1 MDLPSCSK
9 TRNPFTGAE
18 ANAVGVKVDKVS
30 KSYAGMEVLKNVSF
44 DVQPGEIFVI
54 MGPSGSG
61 KSVLLRHIAG
71 LEVPST
77 GTITIDGKDP
87 TLEATREAVRVAL
100 VFQAG
105 ALFNS
110 LSVYDNLAL
119 YPREH
124 RAGDAKAIDKRVM
137 HALKILSVEDA
148 ARKFPS
154 ELSGGMK
161 KRVSIARAL
170 VMEPQLLLY
179 DEPTSELDPVMSA
192 TISEIIA
199 TLKNEYSVTSI
210 VVTHDRALALNPD
223 LAEAWSDR
231 GVILARL
238 NRAEDALASY
248 DRALALRPDYARALS
263 NRGAALADLGRLQA
277 ALDSH
282 DRAGALG
289 IFAHVLGNFHRAE
302 MRSAH
307 RAEVRDLRAL
317 RGQGLVVEV
326 ARGHRIEGKRPSFFQ
341 DLQFLLIG
349 PLWLLADL
357 YRRLGIR
364 Y

>member
-1 MDLPSCSK
+1 MSTSDAMESLSSK

-18 ANAVGVKVDKVS
+18 ANAVGVKVDDVS
-30 KSYAGMEVLKNVSF
+30 KKYGNATVLSNVSF
-44 DVQPGEIFVI
+44 EVQPSEIFVL

-71 LEVPST
+71 LELPTS
-77 GTITIDGKDP
+77 GKILIDGKDP
-87 TLEATREAVRVAL
+87 TLEDTREHVRVAL

-124 RAGDAKAIDKRVM
+124 RSGNDKEIDEKVM

-148 ARKFPS
+148 AKKFPS

-192 TISEIIA
+192 TISEIIG
-199 TLKNEYSVTSI
+199 TLRNEYSVTSL
-210 VVTHDRALALNPD
+210 VVTHDRALALT
-223 LAEAWSDR
+223 
-231 GVILARL
+231 I
-238 NRAEDALASY
+238 
-248 DRALALRPDYARALS
+248 S
-263 NRGAALADLGRLQA
+263 NRV
-277 ALDSH
+277 
-282 DRAGALG
+282 G
-289 IFAHVLGNFHRAE
+289 ILMDGKLISVGTPANLKE
-302 MRSAH
+302 SK
-307 RAEVRDLRAL
+307 DP
-317 RGQGLVVEV
+317 
-326 ARGHRIEGKRPSFFQ
+326 RIV
-341 DLQFLLIG
+341 DFLNPKIDIKNPRFKKLETQESK
-349 PLWLLADL
+349 
-357 YRRLGIR
+357 
-364 Y
+364 

>member
-1 MDLPSCSK
+1 MDSLCSK

-18 ANAVGVKVDKVS
+18 ANAVGVKVDDVS
-30 KSYAGMEVLKNVSF
+30 KSYSGTEVLKDITF
-44 DVQPGEIFVI
+44 EVQPGEIFVL

-71 LEVPST
+71 LEVPTS
-77 GTITIDGKDP
+77 GTITIDGLDP
-87 TLEATREAVRVAL
+87 FLETTRDRDRIAL
-100 VFQAG
+100 VFQDG

-124 RAGDAKAIDKRVM
+124 RSGDEKAIRQKVL

-148 ARKFPS
+148 VNKFPS

-170 VMEPQLLLY
+170 VTEPQLLLY

-210 VVTHDRALALNPD
+210 VVTHDRDLALT
-223 LAEAWSDR
+223 
-231 GVILARL
+231 I
-238 NRAEDALASY
+238 
-248 DRALALRPDYARALS
+248 S
-263 NRGAALADLGRLQA
+263 NRVGILMDGVLITLGAPGDLSKSKDPRIVDFLNPKIDIQNPRFKKLETQA
-277 ALDSH
+277 
-282 DRAGALG
+282 
-289 IFAHVLGNFHRAE
+289 
-302 MRSAH
+302 
-307 RAEVRDLRAL
+307 
-317 RGQGLVVEV
+317 QT
-326 ARGHRIEGKRPSFFQ
+326 
-341 DLQFLLIG
+341 
-349 PLWLLADL
+349 
-357 YRRLGIR
+357 
-364 Y
+364 